1 MSARVCVRRPTK
13 LLVAREEKTSGTQR
27 KLMKRLTHNLTQR
40 KKILKI
46 LKMLFQV
53 AVYKEERGL
62 SRDLRQFS
70 LARTIDSLDDNK
82 LMMRS
87 FFAISTIFQRWTE
100 KTCKRP
106 RVRYVFYP
114 LGKSSEKPL
123 REWHPLPPPLCTSE
137 GWLCQRGAFA
147 IWFHFEMKAFVMCCC
162 FRKLIKRLELL
173 EPSYQA
179 MNHSTS
185 YVR

>member
-1 MSARVCVRRPTK
+1 
-13 LLVAREEKTSGTQR
+13 
-27 KLMKRLTHNLTQR
+27 MKRLTHNLTQR

-87 FFAISTIFQRWTE
+87 FFAISTIFQR
-100 KTCKRP
+100 
-106 RVRYVFYP
+106 
-114 LGKSSEKPL
+114 
-123 REWHPLPPPLCTSE
+123 
-137 GWLCQRGAFA
+137 
-147 IWFHFEMKAFVMCCC
+147 
-162 FRKLIKRLELL
+162 
-173 EPSYQA
+173 
-179 MNHSTS
+179 
-185 YVR
+185 